1 MEELLTIMAKM
12 TAGKI
17 QNQAGNSPK
26 KKSMRA
32 PTMVMTMRV
41 GLAGGTGW
49 GLGACGIELGGGC
62 AVTTFCMDRYKV
74 TGKVSS

>member
-1 MEELLTIMAKM
+1 MSFLTTMAKM
-12 TAGKI
+12 TAGKM
-17 QNQAGNSPK
+17 QNHAGSRPK

-49 GLGACGIELGGGC
+49 GLGAWGKPDGG
-62 AVTTFCMDRYKV
+62 
-74 TGKVSS
+74 

>member
-1 MEELLTIMAKM
+1 MAKM
-12 TAGKI
+12 TAGKM
-17 QNQAGNSPK
+17 QNHAGSRPK

-49 GLGACGIELGGGC
+49 GLGAWGKPDGG
-62 AVTTFCMDRYKV
+62 
-74 TGKVSS
+74 